1 MIPITIEEVLTRAL
15 ETLQSFPAISR
26 ETLVLAYCSE
36 HPEHAEELRELI
48 PVMVCLDEERWQ
60 RAAELGCLQAAC
72 ELYATL
78 VR

>member
-1 MIPITIEEVLTRAL
+1 MKPLSIEEVLTMVL

-36 HPEHAEELRELI
+36 HPEYAAELRELI
-48 PVMVCLDEERWQ
+48 PVMVCLDEERRQ
-60 RAAELGCLQAAC
+60 RAAELGCLTAAC
-72 ELYATL
+72 ELYSTL